1 MNIGL
6 ISDTHSYLDPK
17 IAGYISSCD
26 EILHAGDIGSLDLL
40 ESLQRLKPTQAVYG
54 NIDGP
59 EIRTVCPQDLWLER
73 EGVRILMTHIAGKP
87 GKYHPRVKSLLRQKT
102 PDLLICGH
110 SHILKVTKDPEFG
123 GLMFINP
130 GAAGR
135 QGLHHQK
142 TIMRMSLQKGKVTNL
157 EVIELGKR
165 GSLE

>member
-17 IAGYISSCD
+17 IAGYFSSCD
-26 EILHAGDIGSLDLL
+26 EILHAGDIGSVDLL

-54 NIDGP
+54 NIDGR
-59 EIRTVCPQDLWLER
+59 EIRTLCPQDLWLER

-87 GKYHPRVKSLLRQKT
+87 GKYHPRVRSLLKEKT

-110 SHILKVTKDPEFG
+110 SHILKVTKDPEFRD
-123 GLMFINP
+123 LLFINP

-142 TIMRMSLQKGKVTNL
+142 TIMRMSLKEGKVTNL